1 MRKDFKKTNYL
12 YQSSLSVV
20 ESMKERKAL
29 AVLEGGLVKVAAG
42 MVLSEENK
50 YPTQHAQHT
59 EQLTEQQQ
67 RERRASSSSR
77 VG

>member
-1 MRKDFKKTNYL
+1 M
-12 YQSSLSVV
+12 SVV

-29 AVLEGGLVKVAAG
+29 AVLEGGLVKVAAAG
-42 MVLSEENK
+42 TALSEENK

-59 EQLTEQQQ
+59 AAAAA
-67 RERRASSSSR
+67 ERGGQAAASR